1 MQEALSAPE
10 FSSQEHG
17 HEPRLGGEL
26 EVGLL
31 HFVLD
36 DAAVDV
42 VGERLDDGR
51 IAVWAVIIG
60 EMAKVDVKGVEKGDG
75 YGVYSG

>member
-1 MQEALSAPE
+1 M
-10 FSSQEHG
+10 
-17 HEPRLGGEL
+17 
-26 EVGLL
+26 
-31 HFVLD
+31 LD